1 MGERW
6 VSINLCAEESLRC
19 HSCYESA
26 HNQKV
31 HLYLNVDDEIDEI
44 MCDSCWKDQE
54 GKEK

>member
-6 VSINLCAEESLRC
+6 ASIILCADESLRC
-19 HSCYESA
+19 HSCYENA

-31 HLYLNVDDEIDEI
+31 HLHLNVDDEIDEI

-54 GKEK
+54 GKE